1 MEIILLAIVAGAI
14 LFKLFSVLG
23 QRTGEERQPPNPLER
38 PSKPSRDRDD
48 DKIVRLPGAAE
59 PRVRQTMG
67 DVDGLVELQIADRS
81 FEPDSFLQGAQSA
94 YEMIVEAFAAGDR
107 DALKGLLSDDVLR
120 NFETAIAKREEES
133 FNAETQFV
141 DVAEPKIVKAS
152 VTDRRARV
160 VVDFQS
166 QQVRFVK
173 NAEGA
178 VVEGDPT
185 RVDTVK
191 DRWTFARDVDSKDPN
206 WTLVATGAAS

>member
-1 MEIILLAIVAGAI
+1 EIILLAIVAGAI

-59 PRVRQTMG
+59 PRARQTMG

-120 NFETAIAKREEES
+120 NFETAIAKREKES